1 MEVKNKIFDGLGI
14 KYKVDNPNSCIILK
28 VKKYD
33 PRITIVMFPHK
44 LDINGKLKV
53 TIKTVYDD
61 TKFIKKHVG
70 DVYMMLEKM
79 ENIYI
84 IEL

>member
-1 MEVKNKIFDGLGI
+1 M
-14 KYKVDNPNSCIILK
+14 
-28 VKKYD
+28 
-33 PRITIVMFPHK
+33 
-44 LDINGKLKV
+44 
-53 TIKTVYDD
+53 KTVYDD
-61 TKFIKKHVG
+61 IKFIKTNVG

>member
-1 MEVKNKIFDGLGI
+1 
-14 KYKVDNPNSCIILK
+14 
-28 VKKYD
+28 
-33 PRITIVMFPHK
+33 MFPHK

>member
-1 MEVKNKIFDGLGI
+1 MIPESLLLC
-14 KYKVDNPNSCIILK
+14 S
-28 VKKYD
+28 
-33 PRITIVMFPHK
+33 H
-44 LDINGKLKV
+44 INGKLKV